1 MDIEAHMK
9 RTAVVVGLSLV
20 LAAPV
25 ALAAPPGTTGT
36 TTAPAAPAVSK
47 PETKPVAP
55 QAKGKAKTLYLIRAC
70 VTGNTAGTV
79 EAKVLSA
86 NAHARRNGALRNA
99 LLTPDLTGTKI
110 ILVGKARPKTTP
122 KPKGRVIGQV
132 SDLSRG
138 DVITLRVRAVRGTQV
153 SELGAFASVVDNGPI
168 RKKVCPPN
176 GA

>member
-1 MDIEAHMK
+1 MK

-36 TTAPAAPAVSK
+36 TTGPAAPAVSK

-55 QAKGKAKTLYLIRAC
+55 QAKGKLLIVVRAC
-70 VTGNTAGTV
+70 VTEDATAKAV
-79 EAKVLSA
+79 KARVLSS
-86 NAHARRNGALRNA
+86 NAHARRAQLKRGVDFTA
-99 LLTPDLTGTKI
+99 DIEGTKI
-110 ILVGKARPKTTP
+110 ALVGK
-122 KPKGRVIGQV
+122 GRVPGT
-132 SDLSRG
+132 SGKASRVGGWDNLDKG
-138 DVITLRVRAVRGTQV
+138 DVVTMRIRVGRTSPLTQW
-153 SELGAFASVVDNGPI
+153 GAFGSWAGVVDNGPI